1 VLRGLLELF
10 FLCVIDVRPLVFGE
24 AVYEERLASMPEKN
38 DGPIAFRSSLPW
50 PGNPLLDDLTAKF
63 GVYLA
68 LFGPNNSLTQGCIR
82 NAFLPSK
89 ALKPPG
95 FEDSHRAIL

>member
-1 VLRGLLELF
+1 
-10 FLCVIDVRPLVFGE
+10 
-24 AVYEERLASMPEKN
+24 
-38 DGPIAFRSSLPW
+38 
-50 PGNPLLDDLTAKF
+50 LLDDLTAKF